1 LVDDT
6 PDWLREWADEQK
18 LDLGPDVTL
27 PQWEGKIPD
36 YDGAV
41 GWLLAAGQ

>member
-1 LVDDT
+1 MT
-6 PDWLREWADEQK
+6 RWTGCASGRMSTSW
-18 LDLGPDVTL
+18 TL
-27 PQWEGKIPD
+27 ALTSTCRSGMGRAPD